1 MDSLKEYLSFHQASS
16 IAKDIDPQNDCLSYL
31 AERYELNIE
40 QRYWLA
46 FLFATCYCA
55 PTVFYIYNEFPDYN
69 NVDVNR
75 LSRWWNSNKQ
85 RLIFQTD
92 RARVRSNNEFVN
104 CFRSYKSIVGSNQ
117 QAYFNEFCADNKTNN
132 YINAYKRLSNI
143 HYFGRFTMFIYLEL
157 VDVLTDSKM
166 SPNGLSLKE
175 AESCRNGLAL
185 AMDRKDLFTHFED
198 KQLTLKDYLDFQQ
211 GLNAINATISG
222 MNIRHKSLFN
232 IETTLCAYKKVKL
245 GKRYVGYYI
254 ERMRTEI
261 EAMKK
266 NVPVGVD
273 WSVLYDFR
281 SFNYAQKYLKEAK

>member
-198 KQLTLKDYLDFQQ
+198 KQLTLKDYLDLEQ

>member
-31 AERYELNIE
+31 AERYELNTE

-117 QAYFNEFCADNKTNN
+117 EAYFGDFCTDNKTSN

-157 VDVLTDSKM
+157 VDVLTESKM
-166 SPNGLSLKE
+166 SPNNLSLKE

-185 AMDRKDLFTHFED
+185 AIDRKDLFSHFED
-198 KQLTLKDYLDFQQ
+198 KQLTQKDYIDLEN
-211 GLNAINATISG
+211 GLNAINETITA

-245 GKRYVGYYI
+245 GKRFVGYYI
-254 ERMRTEI
+254 ERMRVEI

-281 SFNYAQKYLKEAK
+281 RTNYAQKYLKEAK

>member
-1 MDSLKEYLSFHQASS
+1 MDSLKEYLLFHQASS

-117 QAYFNEFCADNKTNN
+117 EAYFNEFCTDNKTSN
-132 YINAYKRLSNI
+132 YVNAYKRLSNI

-157 VDVLTDSKM
+157 VDVLTESKM
-166 SPNGLSLKE
+166 HPNNLSLKE

-185 AMDRKDLFTHFED
+185 AIGRKDLFSHFED
-198 KQLTLKDYLDFQQ
+198 KQLTQNDYIDLEN
-211 GLNAINATISG
+211 GLNAISETISG

-281 SFNYAQKYLKEAK
+281 RFNYAQKYLKEAK